1 MSIPSFQ
8 NDHFELN
15 DGEAIHQESPTTF
28 YMPPIEA
35 RKNLKAGDLVKL
47 IFRMKE
53 KSSDEISVERMWVIV
68 DRKEGEEYVGKLDND
83 PVGDVYLKAGDEVR
97 FEPRH
102 VIQIDKK

>member
-1 MSIPSFQ
+1 
-8 NDHFELN
+8 
-15 DGEAIHQESPTTF
+15 
-28 YMPPIEA
+28 MPPIEA